1 MTPEIVVQI
10 FRDVLMT
17 ALWVSAPLLIVAFVV
32 GILISLVQIVTSIQ
46 DSAFATVPRLAA
58 FLGALLLAM
67 PWMLQKMVAYTTTVF
82 GDLSRYAR

>member
-1 MTPEIVVQI
+1 MTPELAIQ
-10 FRDVLMT
+10 VLRQ
-17 ALWVSAPLLIVAFVV
+17 ALEMAFWLSAPLLAVGLVV
-32 GILISLVQIVTSIQ
+32 GIGVSLLQIVTSIQ